1 MVAKK
6 NIMIIE
12 DSPIMRVI
20 LGSIV
25 GEDPTNLQISEYA
38 ANGKEALEKL
48 NIVKPD
54 LIILDLE
61 MPEMDG
67 ITFLQNVKMKSNA
80 KIMVVTGAEAT
91 SPKRNQAKILGA
103 EAIIDKPSGV
113 VSPDLKAKRGQE
125 IKQTI
130 YRLLGLSMF

>member
-1 MVAKK
+1 MAAKK
-6 NIMIIE
+6 NIMIVE

-20 LGSIV
+20 LGTIV
-25 GEDPTNLQISEYA
+25 SEDTNLQIVEYA
-38 ANGKEALEKL
+38 SNGKEALEKL
-48 NIVKPD
+48 NSVKPD

-67 ITFLQNVKMKSNA
+67 IQFLQNVKMKSNA

-91 SPKRNQAKILGA
+91 SPKRSQASSLGVQ
-103 EAIIDKPSGV
+103 AIIDKPSGV
-113 VSPDLKAKRGQE
+113 VSLDLKIKRGQE

-130 YRLLGLSMF
+130 YRILGLSMF